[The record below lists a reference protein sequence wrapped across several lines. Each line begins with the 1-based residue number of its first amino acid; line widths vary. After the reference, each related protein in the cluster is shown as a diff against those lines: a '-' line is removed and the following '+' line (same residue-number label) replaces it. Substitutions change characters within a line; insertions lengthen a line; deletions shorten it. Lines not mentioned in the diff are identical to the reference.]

1 MVLNQIE
8 CPPTKSKQNI
18 GQLFNKWM
26 PEMEKYAVDYVG
38 LGDIAGTTSN
48 KRAKKTA
55 IGTNKFISI
64 GGKCDNTSDP
74 ECIGK
79 DRYVYYR
86 SYPFGFIP
94 NCTKKDN
101 NYEITSLTN
110 IPGGT
115 ALMGGI
121 AEDIINLNIADTS
134 KSFFGKGPLSSKKC
148 MKARLPVGNG
158 LLVDGRRFDTKEQ
171 ALDNGRGWYVEE
183 QCIPKG
189 PTYNKTYG
197 GELFQIPISESRC
210 KEEFTQKSETRTISK
225 YIYILLVFGLLI
237 LSLIGTKY
245 NKKTGKVCFIFIFI
259 FIIFLFFGF
268 GQ

>member
-64 GGKCDNTSDP
+64 GGKCDSGSEP

-94 NCTKKDN
+94 NCAKKDG
-101 NYEITSLTN
+101 NYEITSLTD

-134 KSFFGKGPLSSKKC
+134 KSLFGKGPLSSKNC

-183 QCIPKG
+183 QCVPRQ
-189 PTYNKTYG
+189 PTHDKNYG
-197 GELFQIPISESRC
+197 GEIFKIPFSESRC
-210 KEEFTQKSETRTISK
+210 REEFTQNSQTKSIPYST
-225 YIYILLVFGLLI
+225 YLLLFIALLI
-237 LSLIGTKY
+237 LTTICI
-245 NKKTGKVCFIFIFI
+245 KKPHS
-259 FIIFLFFGF
+259 
-268 GQ
+268 